1 MLSICASAYCC
12 EVIRVKKLF
21 RYALLLIV
29 FLLLVSSLT
38 NCDIALDR
46 EPRSDVYFS
55 YSLRDASTGV
65 LRIGERSFTV
75 NHALLSGVGATLKTL
90 YAEASRVLSPL
101 AEKAFSFTFDAFSS
115 LWDGENTS
123 QKS

>member
-1 MLSICASAYCC
+1 M
-12 EVIRVKKLF
+12 KKLF
-21 RYALLLIV
+21 RYALLLML
-29 FLLLVSSLT
+29 FLLLVSGLA

-46 EPRSDVYFS
+46 EPRSDTYLS

-75 NHALLSGVGATLKTL
+75 NHALLSGVGTTLKTL
-90 YAEASRVLSPL
+90 YGEASRVLSPL
-101 AEKAFSFTFDAFSS
+101 AEKAFSFASDAFSS
-115 LWDGENTS
+115 LWESENAS